1 MTEPVALVTRPI
13 RRAFPGRAEQISRA
27 RDFTKRVL
35 GSCSVTDEAVLLVSE
50 LATNALA
57 HSTTGDGGQF
67 DVTIYRDETSVLIG
81 VTDNGS
87 DKTPAPG
94 ALDSE
99 SETGRGLGLVEL
111 IAHRWG
117 HCGGKHGRTVWFE
130 LTDHAMGQDD
140 APISRDRAVSSSLLT
155 RGAPHHESAASR

>member
-57 HSTTGDGGQF
+57 FFPLSSC
-67 DVTIYRDETSVLIG
+67 V
-81 VTDNGS
+81 
-87 DKTPAPG
+87 A
-94 ALDSE
+94 
-99 SETGRGLGLVEL
+99 
-111 IAHRWG
+111 IA
-117 HCGGKHGRTVWFE
+117 V
-130 LTDHAMGQDD
+130 
-140 APISRDRAVSSSLLT
+140 
-155 RGAPHHESAASR
+155 